1 MKNSIQIDKRLTDTT
16 KFNFSK
22 DKKSINFKNK
32 NKKKGIT
39 KENNPKY
46 KNKLK

>member
-1 MKNSIQIDKRLTDTT
+1 MKNSVQNDKKLNDTT

-22 DKKSINFKNK
+22 DKKNVNFKNK
-32 NKKKGIT
+32 NKKKSIS

-46 KNKLK
+46 ENKLW